1 MCSRQHFQMFVVS
14 LSKTIQLYCGMIIH
28 DLQVLYQAV
37 FSQKRKKILTKFKL
51 LAALVMINIGALKD
65 Y

>member
-1 MCSRQHFQMFVVS
+1 
-14 LSKTIQLYCGMIIH
+14 MICKCYIKPY
-28 DLQVLYQAV
+28 LA
-37 FSQKRKKILTKFKL
+37 RNEKKILTKFKL